1 MSERRYPKTKQAA
14 VALAIDT
21 IRRGLPADRAFD
33 SCFEMGE
40 AWNRFVVARV
50 YLAAMDDDAL
60 MRQLPRY
67 LDMER
72 AREAYD
78 GLFPMLAVGG
88 V

>member
-1 MSERRYPKTKQAA
+1 MT
-14 VALAIDT
+14 LAIDT
-21 IRRGLPADRAFD
+21 IRRGLAADRAFD

-40 AWNRFVVARV
+40 QWNYWVAASV
-50 YLAAMDDDAL
+50 YRAALDDDEL
-60 MRQLPRY
+60 MRHLPRY

-78 GLFPMLAVGG
+78 GLFPMLAAGG